1 MSTESLLQEAKQKF
15 AIQDV
20 FLCDSKVWSSRTL
33 GLGQPVA
40 DPAVQFRLDENN
52 ECGVAEVTGPN
63 EAKMFGVHYFIGTN
77 VRVFSGQVREGESS
91 DDKVVATIAA
101 TFLVR
106 YLTDTAP
113 SEELL
118 QAFNDHAVH
127 HIWPYWREYVESTTT
142 RLRVPTVVIPLRV
155 VGGPSTTPQT
165 ADQTNAKS

>member
-1 MSTESLLQEAKQKF
+1 MSSETPLEEAKRKF

-33 GLGQPVA
+33 GLGAHVA
-40 DPAVQFRLDENN
+40 DPSVQFKLDEGNECSVMEADGANDTKMYAVQ
-52 ECGVAEVTGPN
+52 
-63 EAKMFGVHYFIGTN
+63 YFIGTN
-77 VRVFSGQVREGESS
+77 VRLVAGKVHEKDPSE
-91 DDKVVATIAA
+91 DKLVATIAA

-106 YLTDTAP
+106 YLTDASP
-113 SEELL
+113 SQEML

-155 VGGPSTTPQT
+155 VGVPNITTQT
-165 ADQTNAKS
+165 GDEADAKS